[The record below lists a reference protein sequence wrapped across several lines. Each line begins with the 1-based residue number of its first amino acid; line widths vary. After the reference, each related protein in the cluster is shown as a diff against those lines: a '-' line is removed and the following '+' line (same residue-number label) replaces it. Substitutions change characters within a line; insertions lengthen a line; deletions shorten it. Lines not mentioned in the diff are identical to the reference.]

1 MREYLDAA
9 VFKDMILCADAAL
22 AENTQQINEL
32 NVFPVPDGDTG
43 TNMGLTM
50 NEAAA
55 QLRKKEFYA
64 VDAVADCVAGA
75 LLRGARGNSGVIL
88 SLLFR
93 GISRRLK
100 GMETVGAKEFAAAME
115 DGVDAAYK
123 AVMKPAEGTILTV
136 ARMAS
141 AAAVEYAKKGTDI
154 EELLETALRIGSEA
168 LDNTVNQNPVL
179 QKAGVVDAGGKGY
192 IVIFTA
198 MLACLR
204 GEIKAP
210 TAAVQAGAA
219 ANESSAFDMFGTD
232 EITYA
237 FDTVYIVR
245 KHEPNVDLTPL
256 RAYLSSIGDSLVIG
270 EDDEAFKVHVHTN
283 IPGEALTKSQQYG
296 TLELAKIENMR
307 TQYDDIMAG
316 RKAQTTDD
324 LEKVEQELESTDEL
338 HAAPTKRYGIVAVC
352 AGEGIANLFR
362 ELGADTIVT
371 GGQTMNPST
380 ADIIKE
386 INRTPAEIVFVLPNN
401 KNIIMAAEQSI
412 PLCEDKT
419 VVVIPTKTIPQGITA
434 MLSFDPDSEVSDIV
448 ETLTESLES
457 VHTAQVT
464 YAARDSDF
472 DGYAIHAGEYL
483 ALLDGKLI
491 GSFTEMPSMLDKM
504 SEAFEDLEPEIITVY
519 YGEDVS
525 GEDAETTAKALEK
538 AFPDAEVTVV
548 NGGQPVYYYMISV
561 E

>member
-55 QLRKKEFYA
+55 QLRKKEFYT